1 MHIIVYGA
9 GAIGGYLGARLA
21 QSGQSVA
28 LVTREPG
35 ASLINAEGLTVTEGD
50 ETITCRVPAF
60 ATLVGALEARPPD
73 LLILA
78 MKSYDL
84 DEALPPMVAVPPS
97 ACLLTM
103 QNGIGV
109 EERVAADLPANPL
122 VAAAITVPIRKT
134 ALNRLVVEKSS
145 RGVGLAGVR
154 CTPEALQSCAA
165 LYRTAGIS
173 TQVLPDYREMKWSKA
188 FLNIMGNASSAIL
201 NRPPAQLYP
210 LPEMYDL
217 EMEMLREALAI
228 MSRLGLRVI
237 NLPGSQAAP
246 LAFGVR
252 SGPRFLMRPIMQQ
265 VVLRGRG
272 DKMPSFY
279 LDLASGTGL
288 SEVVFHNGAIAE
300 AGRQIGLPAPVN
312 ETLSELLMAMTLGTR
327 DRAEFD
333 GRPDR
338 LIAEVRKHRTA
349 NHT

>member
-35 ASLINAEGLTVTEGD
+35 AGLINAEGLAVTEGE
-50 ETITCRVPAF
+50 ETVTCLVPAY
-60 ATLVGALEARPPD
+60 ATLAEAVAARPPD

-84 DEALPPMVAVPPS
+84 DEALPPMGVVPPS

-109 EERVAADLPANPL
+109 EELVGAALPANPL
-122 VAAAITVPIRKT
+122 VAAAITVPIRKL
-134 ALNRLVVEKSS
+134 ALNQLVVEKSS

-154 CTPEALQSCAA
+154 CAPQALESCAA
-165 LYRTAGIS
+165 LYRAAGIH
-173 TQVLPDYREMKWSKA
+173 TRVLPDYREMKWSKA

-201 NRPPAQLYP
+201 NQPPAQLYP

-217 EMEMLREALAI
+217 EMEMLGEALAI
-228 MSRLGLRVI
+228 MARLGLRVI

-279 LDLASGTGL
+279 LDLASGIGL

-300 AGRQIGLPAPVN
+300 AGKRVGLSAPVN
-312 ETLSELLMAMTLGTR
+312 EALNEVLMALTAGMR

-333 GRPDR
+333 GRPER
-338 LIAEVRKHRTA
+338 LIAEVNKHRSRQPT
-349 NHT
+349 